1 MQTFFAL
8 ILSPPNDNAA
18 LRMRTWRTLKAS
30 GAAVLRDGVY
40 VLPARDACRDTFDT
54 IATEVQLG
62 GGTAYLL
69 QVSEPEDSNFPALF
83 DRSSDYTQLH
93 NDIMALEQNRNGDTT
108 QQRLKQVRKL
118 RKSFT
123 SLTSI
128 DFFPNPDQQQI
139 AAALQELESAIAQAL
154 TPDEPRA
161 LINDPIDR
169 LDRNAFQG
177 RTWAT
182 RQHPWIDRLASA
194 WLIRRFIDDNARLL
208 WLESPL
214 LCPADALGF
223 DFDGATFT
231 HVGQRVTF
239 EVLLESFALEHPGLK
254 QLGAVVH
261 YLDVGGYQP
270 PEAPGIEAVLA
281 GLCNTIQY
289 DDQLLDTAST
299 VFDGLLKTFAQGTQ
313 NHASS

>member
-1 MQTFFAL
+1 MQTFL
-8 ILSPPNDNAA
+8 TLVLSPPNDNAA

-40 VLPARDACRDTFDT
+40 LLPTYDVCRETFDT

-69 QVSEPEDSNFPALF
+69 QVSEPEDSDMLALF
-83 DRSSDYTQLH
+83 DRSRDYTQLR
-93 NDIMALEQNRNGDTT
+93 NDIMALDQNRNGDTA

-128 DFFPNPDQQQI
+128 DFFPNQDQQQI
-139 AAALQELESAIAQAL
+139 AVALQELELAIAQAL
-154 TPDEPRA
+154 APDEPRA
-161 LINDPIDR
+161 LTSNSIDR

-182 RQHPWIDRLASA
+182 RQHPWVDRLASA
-194 WLIRRFIDDNARLL
+194 WLIRRFIDDNACLL
-208 WLESPL
+208 WLESPAH
-214 LCPADALGF
+214 CPADALGF

-239 EVLLESFALEHPGLK
+239 EVLLESFALEQPGLK
-254 QLGAVVH
+254 QLAAVVH
-261 YLDVGGYQP
+261 FLDVGGYQP

-281 GLCNTIQY
+281 GLRNTIHH
-289 DDQLLDTAST
+289 DDLLLDTASI
-299 VFDGLLKTFAQGTQ
+299 VFDGLLKTFAQGTR
-313 NHASS
+313 NHASP

>member
-1 MQTFFAL
+1 MQSFLTL

-40 VLPARDACRDTFDT
+40 VLPAHDACRDTFDT

-69 QVSEPEDSNFPALF
+69 QVSEPKDSNILALF

-93 NDIMALEQNRNGDTT
+93 NDIMALEHNRNGDTA

-128 DFFPNPDQQQI
+128 DFFPSPDQQQI
-139 AAALQELESAIAQAL
+139 AAALQKLESAIAQAL

-161 LINDPIDR
+161 LTNDPIFR

-182 RQHPWIDRLASA
+182 RQHPWVDRLASA

-270 PEAPGIEAVLA
+270 LEAPGIEAVLA
-281 GLCNTIQY
+281 GLCNTIQH

-299 VFDGLLKTFAQGTQ
+299 VFDGLLKTFAQGNR

>member
-1 MQTFFAL
+1 MLTFLAL

-40 VLPARDACRDTFDT
+40 VLPAHDVCRDTFDT

-69 QVSEPEDSNFPALF
+69 QVNEPEDSNFLALF

-128 DFFPNPDQQQI
+128 DFFPSQDQQQI
-139 AAALQELESAIAQAL
+139 AAALQKLESAIAQAL

-161 LINDPIDR
+161 LTNDPIFR

-182 RQHPWIDRLASA
+182 RQHPWVDRLASA

-208 WLESPL
+208 WLETPL

-231 HVGQRVTF
+231 HVGKRVTF

-270 PEAPGIEAVLA
+270 SEAPGIEAVLA
-281 GLCNTIQY
+281 GLCNTIQH
-289 DDQLLDTAST
+289 DDQLLDAAST
-299 VFDGLLKTFAQGTQ
+299 IFDGLLKTFSQGTQ